1 MKVKRHEETLGKDG
15 YVHYF
20 VCGNGFTYIYSVL
33 FDIYIYILNSI
44 YLKYKSIISQ

>member
-33 FDIYIYILNSI
+33 FDIYIYIKQHI
-44 YLKYKSIISQ
+44 FKV